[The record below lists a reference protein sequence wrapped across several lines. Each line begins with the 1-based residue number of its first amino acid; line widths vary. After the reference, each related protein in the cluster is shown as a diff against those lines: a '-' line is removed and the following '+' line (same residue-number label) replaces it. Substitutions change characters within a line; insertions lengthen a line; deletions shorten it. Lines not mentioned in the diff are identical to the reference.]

1 MIYDRVYTLKGRK
14 LQFHPDKHISNKD
27 ESKLLRKLMNETSLS
42 EVEIRGIKKYRIML
56 SDAQKQSQI
65 RKYSRDVKW
74 CRNMIKIA
82 CRKTSLVPQHPETI
96 KVLQEVLNNYYGF
109 GHYPWSMSRIDANT
123 MVKHYA
129 K

>member
-1 MIYDRVYTLKGRK
+1 MIYDRIRTTKSVKILH
-14 LQFHPDKHISNKD
+14 HPDKHIPNKD
-27 ESKLLRKLMNETSLS
+27 ESKLLRKIKNDTGMS
-42 EVEIRGIKKYRIML
+42 EDEIRGIKKYRIML

-65 RKYSRDVKW
+65 RKYGREVKW

-82 CRKTSLVPQHPETI
+82 CRQTGLVPQHPDTI
-96 KVLQEVLNNYYGF
+96 KVLQEVLNTNYSF
-109 GHYPWSMSRIDANT
+109 GHYPWSMTRINANT